1 MNEPGYAQARFT
13 RYIGQAKRRETWRML
28 LVFLLCLVAGLIAVT
43 AVGSFLGI
51 YRGFS
56 DTFTTGVRAA
66 LYATLALCVIFLLW
80 RPINRLFSD
89 GGASLIES
97 SDAAFDGRVQTFID
111 TDRNQPDHAFLPLL
125 ARDGLSVAKRV
136 PVWRIVSSSAL
147 LWPIALVA
155 VLLAGV
161 TGFFQKAP
169 ENMQNAALH
178 IWWGWKNESCLLY
191 TSPSPRD

>member
-1 MNEPGYAQARFT
+1 MSEPGYAHTRFT
-13 RYIGQAKRRETWRML
+13 RYIKQAKRRETWR
-28 LVFLLCLVAGLIAVT
+28 LVLVCLLCIVAGLIAVT
-43 AVGSFLGI
+43 AVGSLLGI

-56 DTFTTGVRAA
+56 DTFTTGVRAT
-66 LYATLALCVIFLLW
+66 LFATVAFCLIFLLW
-80 RPINRLFSD
+80 RPVSRLFRD
-89 GGASLIES
+89 GGATLIES

-111 TDRNQPDHAFLPLL
+111 TDRNQPEHAFLPLL

-169 ENMQNAALH
+169 ENLQNAALH
-178 IWWGWKNESCLLY
+178 VWWGWKMTPWLKIG
-191 TSPSPRD
+191 R